1 MDGNC
6 LNVYLEPFVTVM
18 IIKIIIMTAIIFTY
32 YLGRLNAP
40 DGSHTITLFGISFG
54 VAFVTFFIFMV
65 GKMISLEWRR
75 INDRDVKLL
84 FFEKFLVPAA
94 VISYPI
100 QAVSIFYV
108 AKGGVIIFNLFSFVL
123 LLILFVF
130 LMDIGE
136 KARSIILDQ
145 YPNLMAKERKL
156 FSKYPPKTV
165 GDMSFVLLL
174 YSLMILIPFI
184 YNLRHS

>member
-1 MDGNC
+1 MDGNY

-18 IIKIIIMTAIIFTY
+18 VIKIIILAAIIFTY
-32 YLGRLNAP
+32 YLGRLNTP

-54 VAFVTFFIFMV
+54 VAFVTFFIFMA
-65 GKMISLEWRR
+65 GKMIALEWCR
-75 INDRDVKLL
+75 INDRDVKLV
-84 FFEKFLVPAA
+84 FFEKILVPAA
-94 VISYPI
+94 AVSYPI
-100 QAVSIFYV
+100 HAVLIFYV
-108 AKGGVIIFNLFSFVL
+108 TKGGAIIFNSFSYVL
-123 LLILFVF
+123 LLILFVL
-130 LMDIGE
+130 LMDVGA
-136 KARSIILDQ
+136 KARSMILDQ

-184 YNLRHS
+184 YSLRHS